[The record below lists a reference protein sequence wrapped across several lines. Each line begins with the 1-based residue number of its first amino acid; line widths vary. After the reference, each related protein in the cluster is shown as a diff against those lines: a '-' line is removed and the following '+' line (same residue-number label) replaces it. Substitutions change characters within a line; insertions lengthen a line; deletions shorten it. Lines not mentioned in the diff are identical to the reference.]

1 MRAKR
6 KLGQG
11 TRVSVVALTA
21 LFFLPN
27 SSQAGDVFKGQELYN
42 LHCAGCH
49 GTNGEGEMPGMPNF
63 TRAEKLIKTDNQLAD
78 VVRAGSGVMPSFNGR
93 LAEDEIFDIVSYIR
107 TFL

>member
-1 MRAKR
+1 
-6 KLGQG
+6 
-11 TRVSVVALTA
+11 
-21 LFFLPN
+21 
-27 SSQAGDVFKGQELYN
+27 
-42 LHCAGCH
+42 
-49 GTNGEGEMPGMPNF
+49 MPNF